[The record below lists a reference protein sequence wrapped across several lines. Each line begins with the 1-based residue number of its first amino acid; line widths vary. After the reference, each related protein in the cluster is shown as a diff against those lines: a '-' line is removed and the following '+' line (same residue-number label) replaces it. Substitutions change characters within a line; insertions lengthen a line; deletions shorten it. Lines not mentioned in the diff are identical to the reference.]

1 MRYWKRQRTV
11 ANKTEIRMS
20 GSGGQGVVLAAQ
32 ILGKAAV
39 LDGKNA
45 LQTQAYGSE
54 ARGSLAK
61 SEVIISDG
69 KIGFPAVRKCDILV
83 AMNQE
88 ALNTLI
94 KDLKETGTLI
104 VDSTNVTTVPETKA
118 KVYKIPITE
127 TAKETFREALY
138 ANMVMLGA
146 LVKTTGIVNA
156 CAVEKTIRDSVT
168 KRTVETNARAFKK
181 GLELRTMPIQ
191 TLS

>member
-1 MRYWKRQRTV
+1 M
-11 ANKTEIRMS
+11 ANKTEIRIG

-39 LDGKNA
+39 LDGKNV
-45 LQTQAYGSE
+45 LQTQAYGAE

-61 SEVIISDG
+61 SEVIISDS
-69 KIGFPAVRKCDILV
+69 KIGFPAVRKCDVLV

-88 ALNTLI
+88 ALNALL

-104 VDSTNVTTVPETKA
+104 VDSTYVTTMPETKA

-127 TAKETFREALY
+127 TAKKTFGEAMY

-146 LVKTTGIVNA
+146 FMKITSLVSPQA
-156 CAVEKTIRDSVT
+156 MEKTIRENVSAKTIENNV
-168 KRTVETNARAFKK
+168 NAFNK
-181 GLELRTMPIQ
+181 GLQL
-191 TLS
+191 